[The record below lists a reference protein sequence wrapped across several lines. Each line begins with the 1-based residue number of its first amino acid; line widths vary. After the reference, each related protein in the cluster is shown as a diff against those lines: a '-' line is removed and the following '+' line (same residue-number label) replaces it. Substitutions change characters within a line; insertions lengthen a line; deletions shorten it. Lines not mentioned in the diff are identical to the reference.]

1 PISGGG
7 GTLVGRRLLIGRH
20 AEEGGPPSG
29 GWIKRRAVESDWPFP
44 PPIRVGGG
52 TLVGERLLIGQ
63 RAEAGQARRGAPRLL
78 ERDWLFP
85 LSISSRGGTLA
96 GYPLPLGRRAEAGGS
111 SEGRGGG
118 GARAPPP
125 GARLV
130 ASAVHRGG
138 GGTLSGRRLLIG
150 RRAEAGGE
158 KAEGPPLP
166 SSSPL
171 PPLVRRRWAAA
182 RGKPRIMSARDERA
196 THILRGFKLNWMN
209 LRDAETGKIL
219 WQGTEDLSVPGV
231 EHEARVPKKILKC
244 KAVSRELNFSS
255 AEQMEKFRLEQKVY
269 FKGQCLEEWF
279 FEFGFVIP
287 NSTNTW
293 QSLIEAAPES
303 QMMPANILTGNVII
317 ETKFFD
323 DDLLVS
329 TSRVKLFY
337 V

>member
-1 PISGGG
+1 MEPAAFQVSYLHSG
-7 GTLVGRRLLIGRH
+7 LVMY
-20 AEEGGPPSG
+20 
-29 GWIKRRAVESDWPFP
+29 IKRSEKLNKEAKVYL
-44 PPIRVGGG
+44 IR
-52 TLVGERLLIGQ
+52 
-63 RAEAGQARRGAPRLL
+63 
-78 ERDWLFP
+78 
-85 LSISSRGGTLA
+85 
-96 GYPLPLGRRAEAGGS
+96 
-111 SEGRGGG
+111 
-118 GARAPPP
+118 
-125 GARLV
+125 
-130 ASAVHRGG
+130 
-138 GGTLSGRRLLIG
+138 
-150 RRAEAGGE
+150 
-158 KAEGPPLP
+158 
-166 SSSPL
+166 
-171 PPLVRRRWAAA
+171 
-182 RGKPRIMSARDERA
+182 
-196 THILRGFKLNWMN
+196 NWMN

-303 QMMPANILTGNVII
+303 QMMPASVLTGNVII

-329 TSRVKLFY
+329 TSRVRLFY

>member
-1 PISGGG
+1 
-7 GTLVGRRLLIGRH
+7 
-20 AEEGGPPSG
+20 
-29 GWIKRRAVESDWPFP
+29 
-44 PPIRVGGG
+44 
-52 TLVGERLLIGQ
+52 
-63 RAEAGQARRGAPRLL
+63 
-78 ERDWLFP
+78 
-85 LSISSRGGTLA
+85 
-96 GYPLPLGRRAEAGGS
+96 
-111 SEGRGGG
+111 
-118 GARAPPP
+118 
-125 GARLV
+125 
-130 ASAVHRGG
+130 
-138 GGTLSGRRLLIG
+138 
-150 RRAEAGGE
+150 
-158 KAEGPPLP
+158 
-166 SSSPL
+166 
-171 PPLVRRRWAAA
+171 
-182 RGKPRIMSARDERA
+182 MSAKDERA
-196 THILRGFKLNWMN
+196 RDILRGFKLNWMN

-303 QMMPANILTGNVII
+303 QMMPASVLTGNVII

-329 TSRVKLFY
+329 TSREPSSRPSTGIGCLTTAYNSSSGYLTPLTSTVILIGLLLLGVNIIILHRKQLSALSLQVSYVKQD
-337 V
+337 

>member
-1 PISGGG
+1 MA
-7 GTLVGRRLLIGRH
+7 TLKNR
-20 AEEGGPPSG
+20 
-29 GWIKRRAVESDWPFP
+29 F
-44 PPIRVGGG
+44 
-52 TLVGERLLIGQ
+52 
-63 RAEAGQARRGAPRLL
+63 
-78 ERDWLFP
+78 
-85 LSISSRGGTLA
+85 
-96 GYPLPLGRRAEAGGS
+96 
-111 SEGRGGG
+111 
-118 GARAPPP
+118 
-125 GARLV
+125 
-130 ASAVHRGG
+130 
-138 GGTLSGRRLLIG
+138 
-150 RRAEAGGE
+150 E
-158 KAEGPPLP
+158 KLRIL
-166 SSSPL
+166 SSS
-171 PPLVRRRWAAA
+171 A
-182 RGKPRIMSARDERA
+182 RKEKCSIFHLNFLNDDIIR
-196 THILRGFKLNWMN
+196 NWMN

-287 NSTNTW
+287 NSMNTW

-303 QMMPANILTGNVII
+303 QMMPANVLTGNVVI

-329 TSRVKLFY
+329 TSRVRLFY

>member
-1 PISGGG
+1 MATRFSMAAALRRWREGPSGLAGAG
-7 GTLVGRRLLIGRH
+7 ARGRRPGDAGAGVPSLPCGCRAWGVPATKVPVRVAAATAPPAARHWQGLGR
-20 AEEGGPPSG
+20 
-29 GWIKRRAVESDWPFP
+29 
-44 PPIRVGGG
+44 
-52 TLVGERLLIGQ
+52 
-63 RAEAGQARRGAPRLL
+63 
-78 ERDWLFP
+78 
-85 LSISSRGGTLA
+85 
-96 GYPLPLGRRAEAGGS
+96 GRRAAGAPHPQRGS
-111 SEGRGGG
+111 LTEGRGSSSAPGG
-118 GARAPPP
+118 SDPFPSGLRLSTSAWKGSTWLSGP
-125 GARLV
+125 GATKHLV
-130 ASAVHRGG
+130 PCH
-138 GGTLSGRRLLIG
+138 T
-150 RRAEAGGE
+150 
-158 KAEGPPLP
+158 
-166 SSSPL
+166 
-171 PPLVRRRWAAA
+171 VR
-182 RGKPRIMSARDERA
+182 
-196 THILRGFKLNWMN
+196 NWMN

-303 QMMPANILTGNVII
+303 QMMPANVLTGNVII
-317 ETKFFD
+317 ETKFYD

-329 TSRVKLFY
+329 TSRVRLFY